1 MDITETIAPRSDQIN
16 AEDLLTGPR
25 TFTVEKVTAGSVEQP
40 VEIHLVGLPGRPFK
54 PSKTVRRLLVAAW
67 GPEANVYA
75 GRRMTLYRD
84 AEITFGRDKVGG
96 IRVSHLSDIE
106 RRIQI
111 ALTVTRGKRSPF
123 VVEPLAPMSDEIVE
137 FDLRIASAQ
146 SITDLDAIAREI
158 KAKGNQLGE
167 HRAHLQA
174 AWKARRD
181 VLEAQPPTVEADL
194 AVDELQLESQ

>member
-25 TFTVEKVTAGSVEQP
+25 TFTVEKVTAGTPEQP
-40 VEIHLVGLPGRPFK
+40 VEIHLAGLPGRPFK

-67 GPEANVYA
+67 GPEANAYT

-84 AEITFGRDKVGG
+84 PAVRFGGSEVGG
-96 IRVSHLSDIE
+96 IRVSHLSDIDK
-106 RRIQI
+106 RIQV
-111 ALTVTRGKRSPF
+111 ALTVTRGKRQPF
-123 VVEPLAPMSDEIVE
+123 IIEPLAPMSDQIAE
-137 FDLRIASAQ
+137 FDTRITEAQ
-146 SITDLDAIAREI
+146 TVDDLDAIAREL

-167 HRAHLQA
+167 HRTHLQT

-181 VLEAQPPTVEADL
+181 VLEAQGRMEDEVLDNALELEA
-194 AVDELQLESQ
+194 Q